1 MNHVYTDIC
10 VVGAGPA
17 GAMLSLLLAKQ
28 GHQVVLLERAG
39 NFEREYRGEI
49 LQPSTLKLLDDLGML
64 EKILEL
70 PHKVIDRGGIYD
82 RDKRIMTFT
91 MQELS
96 MEFPYAIQMNQA
108 VLLHA
113 ILDEA
118 EKYPNFSLHMKS
130 TITELVQDE
139 QGTVVGGV
147 GVIDKEPVTIH
158 TKVTVGSDGRHS
170 ALRKLAPLE
179 VVRDHHRSDLIWFTV
194 DWPDHLPHELM
205 YMLTGRNNLFMI
217 PKYPD
222 KMQIG
227 YTFTKEQLTRVKEN
241 HYQEIRVLVL
251 HYFPELTQQ
260 MQSAREFVKL
270 DVVSLTLN
278 HWSTDGFALIGDA
291 AHVMTPIGV
300 IGINVALADAIAA
313 AEVLHE
319 ALSRG
324 DFSNQVLSEIEAIR
338 KPDTD
343 AIQDLQ
349 IKIESLIFSTNP
361 VVSAIRPHF
370 IKLVSMTPLANR
382 IMKKFF
388 FPPKQAETP
397 ESRMHSVRR

>member
-10 VVGAGPA
+10 VMGAGPA
-17 GAMLSLLLAKQ
+17 GALLSLLLAKQ

-49 LQPSTLKLLDDLGML
+49 LQPSTLKLLHDLDML
-64 EKILEL
+64 EKILDL

-82 RDKRIMTFT
+82 HDKRIMTFT

-113 ILDEA
+113 ILHEA

-130 TITELVQDE
+130 TITELVQDK

-158 TKVTVGSDGRHS
+158 AKVTIGSDGRHS
-170 ALRKLAPLE
+170 TLRKLVPFD

-227 YTFTKEQLTRVKEN
+227 YTFSKEQLTRVKEN
-241 HYQEIRVLVL
+241 HYQEIRDRVL
-251 HYFPELTQQ
+251 HYFPELKQQ
-260 MQSAREFVKL
+260 MHSVREFVKL
-270 DVVSLTLN
+270 DVVSLTLE

-300 IGINVALADAIAA
+300 IGINVALADAISAA
-313 AEVLHE
+313 KVLHE
-319 ALSRG
+319 ALIKG
-324 DFSNQVLSEIEAIR
+324 DFSNGILSEVEAIR

-349 IKIESLIFSTNP
+349 IKVESLIFTTNP
-361 VVSAIRPHF
+361 VIAVVRPYFIR
-370 IKLVSMTPLANR
+370 LLSMTPMAR
-382 IMKKFF
+382 CIMKRFF
-388 FPPKQAETP
+388 FPPNEPRT
-397 ESRMHSVRR
+397 SDSHSTA

>member
-1 MNHVYTDIC
+1 MQEVYADVC

-17 GAMLSLLLAKQ
+17 GALLSLLLAKQ
-28 GHQVVLLERAG
+28 GHQVLLLERAR
-39 NFEREYRGEI
+39 NFEREYRGEV

-96 MEFPYAIQMNQA
+96 AEFPYAIQMNQA

-130 TITELVQDE
+130 AITELVQDE
-139 QGTVVGGV
+139 QGTFVGGV
-147 GVIDKEPVTIH
+147 GVMDSEPVTIH
-158 TKVTVGSDGRHS
+158 AKVTVGSDGRNS
-170 ALRKLAPLE
+170 TLRKLAPFE

-227 YTFTKEQLTRVKEN
+227 YTFTKEQLARVRKN
-241 HYQEIRVLVL
+241 QYQEIRDLVL

-260 MQSAREFVKL
+260 MQSVREFVKL
-270 DVVSLTLN
+270 DVVSLSLN
-278 HWSTDGFALIGDA
+278 HWSTGGFALIGDA

-300 IGINVALADAIAA
+300 IGINVALANAIAA
-313 AEVLHE
+313 AEVLHQ
-319 ALSRG
+319 ALLRQ

-338 KPDTD
+338 KPDAD
-343 AIQDLQ
+343 VIQDLQ
-349 IKIESLIFSTNP
+349 IKVESLIFTTNP
-361 VVSAIRPHF
+361 IVSAIRPHF

-388 FPPKQAETP
+388 FPPRYSEKTG
-397 ESRMHSVRR
+397 SRMYDLRL

>member
-1 MNHVYTDIC
+1 M
-10 VVGAGPA
+10 
-17 GAMLSLLLAKQ
+17 
-28 GHQVVLLERAG
+28 
-39 NFEREYRGEI
+39 
-49 LQPSTLKLLDDLGML
+49 
-64 EKILEL
+64 
-70 PHKVIDRGGIYD
+70 VIDMLVCTNIY
-82 RDKRIMTFT
+82 T
-91 MQELS
+91 LS
-96 MEFPYAIQMNQA
+96 TEFPYAIQMNQA
-108 VLLHA
+108 VLLEA

-158 TKVTVGSDGRHS
+158 AKVTVGSDGRYS
-170 ALRKLAPLE
+170 TLRKLVPLE

-194 DWPDHLPHELM
+194 DWPEHLPHELM

-241 HYQEIRVLVL
+241 QYQEIRDLVL

-270 DVVSLTLN
+270 DVVSLTLD

-338 KPDTD
+338 KAETD

-349 IKIESLIFSTNP
+349 IKVESLIFTTNP
-361 VVSAIRPHF
+361 VISVVRPYF
-370 IKLVSMTPLANR
+370 IKLLSMTPFAQC
-382 IMKKFF
+382 IMKRFF
-388 FPPKQAETP
+388 FPPKDLKTL
-397 ESRMHSVRR
+397 ESHTHD